1 VRLRALLA
9 EFPTL
14 YAIWDTPEID
24 PAFREELMVAIA
36 RQNDAPY
43 CNWAHRT
50 WAVSMGASEQE
61 LAKIEASQL
70 GSLAGRKRAA
80 LEHVTALTAA
90 DFERVPD
97 ALRARMESFYT
108 EREIRHIELVAAVMD
123 VVNRSANTYEAMLS
137 RLRGRPGEKT
147 RIIDEIFFSSVF
159 LTVAPPLV
167 LLLARYSERSF
178 VDTTRSLV
186 GYLQGHYAQK
196 ATRPTT
202 GSD

>member
-1 VRLRALLA
+1 LRRHRPVVSDIAHDRACL
-9 EFPTL
+9 ES
-14 YAIWDTPEID
+14 
-24 PAFREELMVAIA
+24 AIA
-36 RQNDAPY
+36 VFRLAAARQ
-43 CNWAHRT
+43 
-50 WAVSMGASEQE
+50 
-61 LAKIEASQL
+61 QL
-70 GSLAGRKRAA
+70 GKDPK
-80 LEHVTALTAA
+80 TAA

-137 RLRGRPGEKT
+137 RLRGKPGEKT

-178 VDTTRSLV
+178 GDTTRSLV